1 MKKADLH
8 LHSKYSNRPSEWFLQ
23 KLGAAESYTEPETI
37 YKEAKQRGMDYI
49 TITDHNSI
57 SGALDLKK
65 LYPRD
70 TFVSVESTVYFPED
84 SGKVHILIYDI
95 TEEQFAQIQTLRRN
109 IYLLRDFIRDN
120 NIAYSVAH
128 ATYSVDGTLKE
139 SHIEKLILLFDNFEV
154 INGGRNESS
163 NNTWRNFLISLTEED
178 INKLKNKHNI
188 ETFGTSSWI
197 KRFTG
202 GSDDHAG
209 IFFAK
214 TYTASEAVTIEDFIE
229 NLKKGKTAAYGRSN
243 DYRGL
248 AFTIY
253 KVAYDYAKIKSDTL
267 PGSFFSQLNSFIF
280 ENKKLGFKDKLKLFK
295 IKKDKSNKKNRVT
308 VLVAEL
314 VEEISSIQNKEIEK
328 KLEIVYDKVSE
339 IVDEYA
345 ALLIEIIQKDLKKGD
360 FFKLIRDIS
369 ATIPGIFI
377 SVPFLSTFKH
387 MFNNR
392 NVLENIKKELGKDE
406 GLKEKKILWFTD
418 TFEDLNGV
426 SVTLK
431 NISEKSEEEG
441 YNIKIAASISG
452 KKALKLENIMRIE
465 SIGEFDLPYY
475 EKYKL
480 KVPSILK
487 TIKKVYEYN
496 PDEIYVST
504 PGPIGFMGVML
515 GKLLNLNVVGVYHTD
530 FTMQSRLITKSASVE
545 TMLESYT
552 RWFYSMCKE
561 IKVPT
566 EEYIKLLSER
576 GFKSEKMTV
585 FKRALENNKFY
596 KFNNKS
602 LYLKEIF
609 GVKKGVTLLY
619 AGRVSKD
626 KSIEFLLEAV
636 HQINC
641 GEKKINLVIAGDGP
655 DFEEL
660 SQKYRR
666 WNRVYFIGRVP
677 NEELNQVYNSSD
689 IFVFPSTTDT
699 FGMAVLEAQGCGV
712 PAIVSDIGG
721 PKEII
726 KDGETGFVVRAEN
739 IENWIEKI
747 NYMVDIVENNPEE
760 YNRLSENS
768 IKRVNEKYSWDRV
781 FEDLLR
787 TEKVELTSKKKWLEI
802 SE

>member
-1 MKKADLH
+1 MK
-8 LHSKYSNRPSEWFLQ
+8 
-23 KLGAAESYTEPETI
+23 
-37 YKEAKQRGMDYI
+37 
-49 TITDHNSI
+49 
-57 SGALDLKK
+57 
-65 LYPRD
+65 
-70 TFVSVESTVYFPED
+70 
-84 SGKVHILIYDI
+84 
-95 TEEQFAQIQTLRRN
+95 
-109 IYLLRDFIRDN
+109 
-120 NIAYSVAH
+120 
-128 ATYSVDGTLKE
+128 
-139 SHIEKLILLFDNFEV
+139 
-154 INGGRNESS
+154 
-163 NNTWRNFLISLTEED
+163 
-178 INKLKNKHNI
+178 
-188 ETFGTSSWI
+188 
-197 KRFTG
+197 
-202 GSDDHAG
+202 
-209 IFFAK
+209 
-214 TYTASEAVTIEDFIE
+214 
-229 NLKKGKTAAYGRSN
+229 
-243 DYRGL
+243 
-248 AFTIY
+248 
-253 KVAYDYAKIKSDTL
+253 
-267 PGSFFSQLNSFIF
+267 
-280 ENKKLGFKDKLKLFK
+280 
-295 IKKDKSNKKNRVT
+295 
-308 VLVAEL
+308 
-314 VEEISSIQNKEIEK
+314 
-328 KLEIVYDKVSE
+328 
-339 IVDEYA
+339 
-345 ALLIEIIQKDLKKGD
+345 
-360 FFKLIRDIS
+360 
-369 ATIPGIFI
+369 
-377 SVPFLSTFKH
+377 
-387 MFNNR
+387 
-392 NVLENIKKELGKDE
+392 
-406 GLKEKKILWFTD
+406 
-418 TFEDLNGV
+418 
-426 SVTLK
+426 
-431 NISEKSEEEG
+431 
-441 YNIKIAASISG
+441 
-452 KKALKLENIMRIE
+452 IE
-465 SIGEFDLPYY
+465 SIGEFNLPYY

-487 TIKKVYEYN
+487 TLKDVYEFN

-552 RWFYSMCKE
+552 KWFYSMCKE

-576 GFKSEKMTV
+576 GFRSEKMTV

-596 KFNNKS
+596 KFSDKS

-609 GVKKGVTLLY
+609 GIKKGVTLLY

-636 HQINC
+636 HQINS
-641 GEKKINLVIAGDGP
+641 GDKKINLVIAGDGP

-660 SQKYRR
+660 SQKYKR
-666 WNRVYFIGRVP
+666 WNRVYFIGRIP

-739 IENWIEKI
+739 IEKWIEKI

-768 IKRVNEKYSWDRV
+768 IKRANEKYSWDRV